1 MMQFEIDKIK
11 ARIAK
16 AERRIK
22 AGYVPKESNP
32 TPGRVLESEQNR
44 VVRLT
49 ALLNKEGK

>member
-1 MMQFEIDKIK
+1 MKLSEFELDKIK

-22 AGYVPKESNP
+22 AGYVPK
-32 TPGRVLESEQNR
+32 TKESEQDR

-49 ALLNKEGK
+49 ALLANREAR